1 MKSHGA
7 TRTFGLLTSGGDCP
21 GLDALIRG
29 VADAATTRYNM
40 NIIGF
45 AGGFRGL
52 IDGDAHTLKSEN
64 FSGMLIPGGST
75 RIGDSTG
82 AAAPR
87 SAALHDA
94 AVGVAEAEAAID
106 SYRRFQLD
114 CIVAIG
120 GYDALKTAYHL
131 SRHGLN
137 VIAIPKTINNNIWC
151 TDITYGFHSAVEIA
165 CEAIGRL
172 HSTARSHNRIMVTEV
187 MGHTTGWLALYAGLA
202 ADADVILMPE
212 TPYRIEHLH
221 EHLKQRA
228 ERGIHHSIVVVA
240 EGALS
245 EAQSRERFSPGRSK
259 YHQSNLGYHIAEQLE
274 SVTGIETR
282 VTVLGHQQRGGA
294 PSAYDRILAT
304 RFGAGVADM
313 LHEGAFGRMAALKG
327 NDTARCRLAEVAG
340 MLRKVPP
347 QHDLLTAARAVGTCF
362 GTPPA

>member
-21 GLDALIRG
+21 GLDTLIRG
-29 VADAATTRYNM
+29 VADAATSRYNM

-45 AGGFRGL
+45 AGGYRGL
-52 IDGDAHTLKSEN
+52 IEGDAHTLKSES
-64 FSGMLIPGGST
+64 FSGMLIPGGS
-75 RIGDSTG
+75 RRHSNVSR
-82 AAAPR
+82 AAEPR
-87 SAALHDA
+87 SAASHDA
-94 AVGVAEAEAAID
+94 AVGAAETQAAID

-114 CIVAIG
+114 CIVVIG

-131 SRHGLN
+131 SRHGVN
-137 VIAIPKTINNNIWC
+137 VIAVPKTINNNIWC
-151 TDITYGFHSAVEIA
+151 TDISYGFHSAVEIA
-165 CEAIGRL
+165 CEAIARL

-212 TPYRIEHLH
+212 TPYRIEHIH
-221 EHLKQRA
+221 EHLKRRA
-228 ERGIHHSIVVVA
+228 ERGKFHSIMVIA

-245 EAQSRERFSPGRSK
+245 EEQSRARYSPGRSK
-259 YHQSNLGYHIAEQLE
+259 HHESNVGYHIAEQLE
-274 SVTGIETR
+274 SETGIEAR

-304 RFGAGVADM
+304 RLGAGVADM

-347 QHDLLTAARAVGTCF
+347 QHDLLTAAHAVGTCF